1 MMNREVIIKLQKFA
15 EELKSM
21 LGDDLVAV
29 IIFGSVLKSKNFDD
43 VDVLVI
49 AKNPQKYME
58 KIRGIRLKYRKEVGR
73 FIDLNIISPENL
85 ISPLF
90 TPLLHLEKFCTLPA
104 NGML

>member
-1 MMNREVIIKLQKFA
+1 MNREAILKLQEFA

-58 KIRGIRLKYRKEVGR
+58 KNKGY
-73 FIDLNIISPENL
+73 
-85 ISPLF
+85 
-90 TPLLHLEKFCTLPA
+90 
-104 NGML
+104 